1 MLPLYLS
8 KITNPDQ
15 SILTFDDE
23 GHPVRGLRTFGE
35 IAHYVRCIPY
45 QPHEGTGVGDR

>member
-1 MLPLYLS
+1 MKHYLPLYLC

-15 SILTFDDE
+15 SMLGFDED
-23 GHPVRGLRTFGE
+23 GKPKRGIRTFGE

-45 QPHEGTGVGDR
+45 